1 MLYDFI
7 LNTHLWYKGV
17 PSHHIIYFM
26 KAVIMRTVK
35 TKDMGRFS
43 DQTALSVLEEEVEV
57 RTHWGGPR
65 RTF

>member
-1 MLYDFI
+1 
-7 LNTHLWYKGV
+7 
-17 PSHHIIYFM
+17 M
-26 KAVIMRTVK
+26 KAVIMRTVE

-57 RTHWGGPR
+57 RTRWGGPR